1 MTAAVGQWRATYA
14 PGDSLVLA
22 GPTSLV
28 LLKGPHT
35 SQEKLVNAL
44 WEQVIRSASI
54 TEMAARLAVF
64 SIDKLPGFAA
74 FFWTGSGMRSLVRGD
89 VTVTDPS
96 TGEVIAEG
104 SGIQTWT
111 EVGLADLTQV
121 SASID
126 QEARPG
132 PALPL
137 VVGAVLAASVVLDAS
152 PEARVSSPQLSAD
165 QVDAAPLNLI
175 ATPQPTADE
184 LWGPE
189 DEGPDTEPMSSIDEV
204 QKPVADETADTSGP
218 ADSSEE
224 DLLESDTALMTGS
237 HGGKPFD
244 PFDPQLFAPHQ
255 APAVQAA
262 MPPPVAPDVATPAT
276 LAETTP
282 PAPETGTTD
291 SSSTDSMIMAA
302 DCPYGHSNPPAAS
315 NCRLCGTEIPRQDP
329 RLVRRPVLCV
339 LRANDGT
346 SVAVDRAV
354 LIGRAPDAA
363 RSNYKSPHLM
373 TLHSPEHD
381 ISRTHVEVAP
391 EGWQIVATDLNST
404 NGTVLIQPDG
414 QERQQLPPGQHVPVQ
429 PGSVLELS
437 DGISITIALPA

>member
-1 MTAAVGQWRATYA
+1 MTMTAAVGQWRATYE

-28 LLKGPHT
+28 LLKDPDT

-44 WEQVIRSASI
+44 WEQVIRSASM

-74 FFWTGSGMRSLVRGD
+74 FFWTANGMRSLVRGD

-96 TGEVIAEG
+96 TGDVIANG

-111 EVGLADLTQV
+111 EIGLAELTRV

-132 PALPL
+132 PSLPL
-137 VVGAVLAASVVLDAS
+137 VVGAVQASSVVLDAS
-152 PEARVSSPQLSAD
+152 PEVLVASPQASAD
-165 QVDAAPLNLI
+165 QLDAAPVSLI
-175 ATPQPTADE
+175 PAAQLRAEE
-184 LWGPE
+184 LWGP
-189 DEGPDTEPMSSIDEV
+189 DDGGPDTEPMSIAELDE
-204 QKPVADETADTSGP
+204 QTAGDTATP
-218 ADSSEE
+218 QPDSSSE
-224 DLLESDTALMTGS
+224 DLLESDTALMAGP

-255 APAVQAA
+255 APAAQAA
-262 MPPPVAPDVATPAT
+262 MPPPVAPDVETPPT
-276 LAETTP
+276 LADTTP
-282 PAPETGTTD
+282 PATPEAEAVDTA
-291 SSSTDSMIMAA
+291 SAQSMIMAA
-302 DCPYGHSNPPAAS
+302 DCPYGHSNPPTAS
-315 NCRLCGTEIPRQDP
+315 TCRLCGTDIPRQDP

-346 SVAVDRAV
+346 SVEVDRAV
-354 LIGRAPDAA
+354 LVGRAPDAA
-363 RSNYKSPHLM
+363 RSHFESPRLM
-373 TLHSPEHD
+373 TLHSREHD

-391 EGWQIVATDLNST
+391 DGWQVVVTDLNST

-414 QERQQLPPGQHVPVQ
+414 QERHQLPPGRHVPVH
-429 PGSVLELS
+429 PGSVLELG
-437 DGISITIALPA
+437 DGVSLTIALPA